1 MSTLEDILMEAE
13 LLGIREKVLKKST
26 LVSIRPE
33 NAHKSIKE
41 IYNISMEEVKKEEAK
56 KEDVRIWESALIR
69 STKYYYVD
77 HLLEVEFNNG
87 RRYLYEEF
95 EDDLYSQFLDAE
107 SKGQFFVSKIRQAYK
122 DNGKVKEL

>member
-1 MSTLEDILMEAE
+1 MEAE

>member
-41 IYNISMEEVKKEEAK
+41 IYNISMEEVK

>member
-41 IYNISMEEVKKEEAK
+41 IYNISMEEVKKEEVK

>member
-1 MSTLEDILMEAE
+1 MEE
-13 LLGIREKVLKKST
+13 VKK
-26 LVSIRPE
+26 
-33 NAHKSIKE
+33 
-41 IYNISMEEVKKEEAK
+41 EEVKKEEAK